1 MSESLSVSEPGWTSQ
16 QEGELASLLSGE
28 NGPYVEALFEDY
40 LTGRAEVPQ
49 AWRDLFDRLV
59 GGNGRPLASRGNG
72 HPPPASTPA
81 PTPTPTPTPAGRLAE
96 PLPAAAMGA
105 VQSVGIFGL
114 VDSYRTH
121 GHLIADLHPLGGRRT
136 DHPYLDPRNF
146 GLSDAA
152 LDARVTCGNFLG
164 LREGTPRELLDAL
177 RETYCGTFAVEFMQM
192 RDKQR
197 RDWLVE
203 RIEPIRSHPVLE
215 PPERRSIL
223 RQVMAAERFEQ
234 FLHKRFLGQK
244 RFSIEGGESLI
255 PLMETIIGTGAR
267 LGTKEI
273 VIGMA
278 HRGRLNT
285 LVHTMGMP
293 YRAMFSEFQTGL
305 MPANAQGSGDVK
317 YHRGYSADR
326 VTRDDRRIHLSL
338 CPNPSHLEAINP
350 VAEGMVRA
358 KQNFRGDLERKEVIA
373 VLMHGD
379 AAFIGQGVV
388 AETLALSELE
398 TYWTGGTVHII
409 VNNRIGYTTDPE
421 DYCFTEYPSDMAKL
435 IEAPIFHVNAD
446 DPEACVHAARLS
458 MEFRQEFHED
468 VVIDMICYR
477 RHGHNEGDDPTYT
490 QPLLY
495 EQIRGHETVTGLYSK
510 RLLEEGAVDE
520 AGVRRLESE
529 QSQRLES
536 EMEESLTQ
544 VELTGAEGYHGL
556 WEGLHREASDGR
568 TAITGETV
576 EAVADALVGWPDG
589 FNVHPKLERMLEKR
603 AATLRNREPIDWGL
617 GEALAI
623 GSLLIEGK
631 TVRLSGQDA
640 ERGTF
645 GHRHGV
651 LHDVKTG
658 ARHVSLASLAGE
670 GAKFIISNSL
680 LSEFAVLGFE
690 YGYSTVD
697 PDRIAI
703 WEAQFG
709 DFANGAQIIIDQFIA
724 SAEQK
729 WLRSSGL
736 VMLLPHGYEGQ
747 GPEHSSARIERFLQL
762 CADDNIQVVH
772 PTTPAQIFHVL
783 RRQLHR
789 SFRKPLVVMSPK
801 SLLRLPRA
809 TSSLDE
815 IENGAFREVIDDPM
829 VESGGLD
836 PARARRVILCTGK
849 VFYTLERVREESAF
863 DDVALVRVEQLH
875 PFPFDTLRG
884 ILAAYGTRDFMW
896 VQEEPWNMGGWSF
909 VRDRLKRTLPK
920 GGRIRYVGRPEA
932 SSPAPGSY
940 RQHETEEA
948 EFVASAFAKRARSRR
963 EDRPA

>member
-1 MSESLSVSEPGWTSQ
+1 
-16 QEGELASLLSGE
+16 
-28 NGPYVEALFEDY
+28 
-40 LTGRAEVPQ
+40 AEVPE
-49 AWRDLFDRLV
+49 AWRDLFDRLA
-59 GGNGRPLASRGNG
+59 GGNGAPIALRGNG
-72 HPPPASTPA
+72 HAPPAPQA
-81 PTPTPTPTPAGRLAE
+81 AARPAE

-114 VDSYRTH
+114 VDAYRTH

-136 DHPYLDPRNF
+136 EHAYLDPRNF
-146 GLSDAA
+146 GLSGPA

-164 LREGTPRELLDAL
+164 LREGTPRELIEAL

-192 RDKQR
+192 RDKVR

-215 PPERRSIL
+215 KSQRRSVL

-244 RFSIEGGESLI
+244 RFSIEGGEALI
-255 PLMETIIGTGAR
+255 PLMEAIVDTAAG

-285 LVHTMGMP
+285 LVHTMSMP

-305 MPANAQGSGDVK
+305 MPVNVQGSGDVK

-326 VTRDDRRIHLSL
+326 VTPDDRRIHLSL

-358 KQNFRGDLERKEVIA
+358 KQNFRGDLERSEVVA

-409 VNNRIGYTTDPE
+409 VNNRIGYTTDPH

-446 DPEACVHAARLS
+446 DPEACVHAARLA

-495 EQIRGHETVTGLYSK
+495 AQIKQHETVTTLYAK
-510 RLLEEGAVDE
+510 RLLGEGAIDE
-520 AGVRRLESE
+520 AGVERLESD
-529 QSQRLES
+529 QHQRLES

-544 VELTGAEGYHGL
+544 VKLTGAEGYHGL
-556 WEGLHREASDGR
+556 WEGLRAAPSAADK
-568 TAITGETV
+568 TAITRETV
-576 EAVADALVGWPDG
+576 EEIADALVGWPGD
-589 FNVHPKLERMLEKR
+589 FNVHPKLRRMLEKR
-603 AATLRNREPIDWGL
+603 AATLRDREPIDWGL

-623 GSLLIEGK
+623 GSLLMEGT
-631 TVRLSGQDA
+631 TVRLTGQDA

-651 LHDVKTG
+651 LHDVETG
-658 ARHVSLASLAGE
+658 SRYVSLAGLAGE

-697 PDRIAI
+697 PARLAI

-762 CADDNIQVVH
+762 CADDNMQVVH

-783 RRQLHR
+783 RRQIHR

-815 IENGAFREVIDDPM
+815 IENGSFREVIDDPR
-829 VESGGLD
+829 VESGDLD

-863 DDVALVRVEQLH
+863 DDVALLRVEQLH
-875 PFPFDTLRG
+875 PFPFETLRA
-884 ILAAYGTRDFMW
+884 ILSAYGTRDFLW

-909 VRDRLKRTLPK
+909 VRDRLKRALPK
-920 GGRIRYVGRPEA
+920 GGRVRYVGRPEA

-940 RQHETEEA
+940 RQHEAEEA
-948 EFVASAFAKRARSRR
+948 EFVAQAFAKRARRRR
-963 EDRPA
+963 EDDSA